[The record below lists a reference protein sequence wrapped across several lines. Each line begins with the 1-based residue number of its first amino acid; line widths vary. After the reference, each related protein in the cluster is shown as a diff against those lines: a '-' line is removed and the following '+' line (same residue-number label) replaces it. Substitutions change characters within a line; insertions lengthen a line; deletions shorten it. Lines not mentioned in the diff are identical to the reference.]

1 MVSGEERRQDKA
13 AGVILDMRSAKR
25 EPKLQMELKR
35 TLKKVFLN
43 WKIALLLIIIL
54 LSIAAIHPAPWRDGV
69 AIRNVEKNSSA
80 AEAGIV
86 SVNPKTPP
94 MGREVIFEIDGQSIK
109 NINNYYNA
117 MSSLEPGRTITIKT
131 NKKNGIYR
139 LVTRADEKGKVDFGV
154 DVYDAPTTN
163 LKKGLDLQGG
173 TRVLLQPERKLTA
186 DEMNLLISNLNQRL
200 NLYGLSDIVISETGD
215 LSGNQYVLIEIAGSN
230 KEEIK
235 DLVASQGKFEAK
247 ILGDTIFTGGEDIK
261 YVCRTADCS
270 GIDPTQGCSEYQ
282 NGVMCRF
289 MFSITLS
296 QEAAQRQAARTKDLI
311 VITEGRNQYLN
322 ESLDLYLDSKMVEN
336 LSIGSDLKGKEA
348 TGIAISGSGVG
359 RTAEEAKLDALK
371 NMKKLQTVLITGQ
384 LPAKLTIVK
393 TDNISPVLGK
403 DFIANALLIAVVS
416 ILVVSLILTIYYRKL
431 KISVPITVVM
441 ISEVVI
447 LLGIASLI
455 GWNLDMAAIAG
466 IIVAVGTGIDDQ
478 IVITDETL
486 KGARSELAYDWK
498 RKIKNAFFIIMAAYF
513 TLVVAMLP
521 LFFAGAGLVKGFA
534 LTTILG
540 VSVGVFIT
548 RPAYAAIVEL
558 LLKD

>member
-1 MVSGEERRQDKA
+1 
-13 AGVILDMRSAKR
+13 
-25 EPKLQMELKR
+25 MELKR
-35 TLKKVFLN
+35 TLKKIFFN

-54 LSIAAIHPAPWRDGV
+54 LSIMAIHPAPWRDGA

-80 AEAGIV
+80 AEAGIA

-94 MGREVIFEIDGQSIK
+94 MSREIIFEIDGKGIK
-109 NINNYYNA
+109 NIDDYYSV
-117 MSSLEPGRTITIKT
+117 MSGLEPGRTIIVKT
-131 NKKNGIYR
+131 NGKNGIYR
-139 LVTRADEKGKVDFGV
+139 LVTRADETGKVDFGI

-186 DEMNLLISNLNQRL
+186 DEMDLLVSNLNQRL

-235 DLVASQGKFEAK
+235 GLVASQGKFEAK
-247 ILGDTIFTGGEDIK
+247 ILSDVIFTGGEDIK

-270 GIDPTQGCSEYQ
+270 GIDPSQGCSEYNDGTQ
-282 NGVMCRF
+282 SGVMCRF

-296 QEAAQRQAARTKDLI
+296 QEAAQRQAKRTKDLV

-322 ESLDLYLDSKMVEN
+322 ESLDLYLDTEMVEN

-348 TGIAISGSGVG
+348 TGIAISGSGIG
-359 RTAEEAKLDALK
+359 KNAEEAKLDALK

-384 LPAKLTIVK
+384 LPAKLTVVK

-403 DFIANALLIAVVS
+403 DFIANALLVALVS

-431 KISVPITVVM
+431 KISIPITIVM

-447 LLGIASLI
+447 LLGVAALI

-486 KGARSELAYDWK
+486 KGKSSELAYDWK
-498 RKIKNAFFIIMAAYF
+498 RRIKNAFFIIMAAYF

-558 LLKD
+558 LLRD

>member
-1 MVSGEERRQDKA
+1 MSF
-13 AGVILDMRSAKR
+13 
-25 EPKLQMELKR
+25 KR
-35 TLKKVFLN
+35 TLKKIFWN
-43 WKIALLLIIIL
+43 WKIILLCIALLLSL
-54 LSIAAIHPAPWRDGV
+54 LAIHPIPWREGV

-80 AEAGIV
+80 AEAGIA

-94 MGREVIFEIDGQSIK
+94 MSREVIFEINEQRIRNIQDYYSVLSRLEVGQIVT
-109 NINNYYNA
+109 
-117 MSSLEPGRTITIKT
+117 LKT
-131 NKKNGIYR
+131 NKKNGLYKLKAR
-139 LVTRADEKGKVDFGV
+139 QVDGKIDFGM

-173 TRVLLQPERKLTA
+173 TRVLLKPEKKLTS
-186 DEMNLLISNLNQRL
+186 DEMSLLIENLNQRL
-200 NLYGLSDIVISETGD
+200 NLYGLSDVFVSETGD

-235 DLVASQGKFEAK
+235 DLVSSQGDFKAK
-247 ILGDTIFTGGEDIK
+247 IGSDVIFSGGQDIK

-270 GIDPTQGCSEYQ
+270 GIDPTQGCGQ
-282 NGVMCRF
+282 ITDGVMCRF

-296 QEAAQRQAARTKDLI
+296 KESAERQAQRTKNLMI
-311 VITEGRNQYLN
+311 ITEGRNQYLN
-322 ESLDLYLDSKMVEN
+322 ESLDLYLDGAMVEN
-336 LSIGSDLKGKEA
+336 LSIGSDLKGKDV

-359 RTAEEAKLDALK
+359 KNIEEAKLDALK
-371 NMKKLQTVLITGQ
+371 SMKKLQTVLTTGQ
-384 LPAKLTIVK
+384 LPAKLEIVK

-403 DFIANALLIAVVS
+403 DFVKNALVISLVAILIVA
-416 ILVVSLILTIYYRKL
+416 LLLTINYRKL
-431 KISVPITVVM
+431 KIAIPITVIM

-447 LLGIASLI
+447 LLGIAALI

-478 IVITDETL
+478 IIITDETMR
-486 KGARSELAYDWK
+486 KGAESVVYDWK
-498 RKIKNAFFIIMAAYF
+498 KRMQNAFFIIMASYF

-521 LFFAGAGLVKGFA
+521 LFFAGAGLLKGFA

-540 VSVGVFIT
+540 ISVGVFIT

-558 LLKD
+558 LLKE